1 MVLRHHRLS
10 APKSGSP
17 GLGALKTEPGYLAE
31 RSPVV
36 RILLENIEFEHGR
49 RPGLFDFETFGSS
62 ITSTPSPGV
71 ANSAEGTKYALRV
84 LEGFV
89 EGPRTHPALARG
101 RRHMPSTV
109 TWPLV
114 LPLPYSPAV
123 DLPMT
128 LRAAYSSSG
137 IGSYDYPGRI

>member
-1 MVLRHHRLS
+1 MADGPKIMVHTMYYVPYNYICLGRDHDVLLAHGLLTLRHS
-10 APKSGSP
+10 
-17 GLGALKTEPGYLAE
+17 
-31 RSPVV
+31 
-36 RILLENIEFEHGR
+36 
-49 RPGLFDFETFGSS
+49 GSS

-89 EGPRTHPALARG
+89 EGPRTHPALVRG
-101 RRHMPSTV
+101 GRPMPITFI
-109 TWPLV
+109 WPFA

-123 DLPMT
+123 DMPMT